1 MKIDKKLADRMT
13 KMGYDSSFSL
23 ILFLLYKMQN
33 NPQYATL
40 SELPFIVSGDNLLQF
55 LDYYGGK
62 TISVPTKEEFLT
74 VISALSILQ
83 RSHFQKVEYED
94 FAKLCE
100 NGEKQN
106 EIYKCYCEICEIFS
120 QYDFV

>member
-1 MKIDKKLADRMT
+1 MS

-33 NPQYATL
+33 NHKYATL
-40 SELPFIVSGDNLLQF
+40 SELPFILNGDNLLQF

-62 TISVPTKEEFLT
+62 TISIPTKQEFMT
-74 VISALSILQ
+74 VISALSVLQ
-83 RSHFQKVEYED
+83 KTNFQPVDETE

-100 NGEKQN
+100 NRDNKC
-106 EIYKCYCEICEIFS
+106 EIYKCYCEICEVFS
-120 QYDFV
+120 HYDFE